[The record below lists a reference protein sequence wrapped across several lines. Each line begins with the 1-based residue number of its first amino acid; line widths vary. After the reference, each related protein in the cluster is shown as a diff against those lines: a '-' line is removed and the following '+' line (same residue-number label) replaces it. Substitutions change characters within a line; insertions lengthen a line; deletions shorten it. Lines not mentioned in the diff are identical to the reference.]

1 VSRRLALLALALSF
15 TSAIVVLGAPCAYA
29 AEPADKVAR
38 VGFVGTESL
47 SRGVTAFWERLHEL
61 GWVEGKNLIVE
72 ARWAEGR
79 VERLPVLMDQVI
91 AHNVDV
97 LFTYGTPAAVA
108 AKRATSTVPI
118 VAAMMGDPLGT
129 GLAASLARP
138 GGNLTGVSLAMAEG
152 LGGKW
157 LQLLHETVPQLSTV
171 AVIGNPASP
180 WVPNITKELEGAA
193 RTRGLALRF
202 IEVRDVEGLDRAF
215 ARAQREAQG
224 AIVLGDPL
232 TLHNLAANPIA
243 RSEAS
248 RAHPVP
254 EPRVCGVWWIDGL
267 WRRFGC
273 RFPSRGGLCGQNPPG
288 R

>member
-1 VSRRLALLALALSF
+1 MSRGFALLALALSF
-15 TSAIVVLGAPCAYA
+15 ASGIAVLGSPVARA

-38 VGFVGTESL
+38 LGFVGTESL
-47 SRGVTAFWERLHEL
+47 SRGVPAFWERLHEL
-61 GWVEGKNLIVE
+61 GWLEGKNLVVE
-72 ARWAEGR
+72 TRWAEGR
-79 VERLPVLMDQVI
+79 VEQLPALMNQVLAQK
-91 AHNVDV
+91 VDV

-108 AKRATSTVPI
+108 AKKATSTVPI

-138 GGNLTGVSLAMAEG
+138 GGNLTGISLAMAEG

-157 LQLLHETVPQLSTV
+157 LQLLHEVVPRLSTV

-180 WVPNITKELEGAA
+180 WVPRMAKDLEGAA

-202 IEVRDVEGLDRAF
+202 IEVRDVAGLDRAF

-232 TLHNLAANPIA
+232 TLHNWQRILSLAAKH
-243 RSEAS
+243 R
-248 RAHPVP
+248 VP
-254 EPRVCGVWWIDGL
+254 SMYPNRESAE
-267 WRRFGC
+267 F
-273 RFPSRGGLCGQNPPG
+273 GGLMA
-288 R
+288 